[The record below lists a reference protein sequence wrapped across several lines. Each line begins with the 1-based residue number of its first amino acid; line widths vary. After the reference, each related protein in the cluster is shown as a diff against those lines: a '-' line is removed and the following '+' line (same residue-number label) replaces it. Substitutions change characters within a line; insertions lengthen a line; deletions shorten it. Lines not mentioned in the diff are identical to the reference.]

1 MASEWGQPAPSGRWA
16 AAERGDRDGADST
29 QTARRRGPRG
39 VVWPQFMSAN
49 ILAGIGFTVSLF
61 ITSADF
67 DDPGQQA
74 SAKLGIVV
82 ASVLAA
88 VLGYLALVVT
98 SPSYEGTTSA
108 ADERAAAA

>member
-1 MASEWGQPAPSGRWA
+1 M
-16 AAERGDRDGADST
+16 
-29 QTARRRGPRG
+29 
-39 VVWPQFMSAN
+39 
-49 ILAGIGFTVSLF
+49 SLF
-61 ITSADF
+61 ITSAAF
-67 DDPGQQA
+67 DDPALPA
-74 SAKLGIVV
+74 SAKLGILV